1 MTWNYHKVNQ
11 VVSST
16 AAAVSDVISLFEL
29 IDTSPGTWYVAVDLA
44 SAIFSIPVNKD
55 HHKQLASGWQGW
67 Q

>member
-1 MTWNYHKVNQ
+1 MTLNYHKVNQ
-11 VVSST
+11 VVNSI

-29 IDTSPGTWYVAVDLA
+29 TDTSPGTWYAAVGLA

-55 HHKQLASGWQGW
+55 HHKRLAFSWQGW